1 MKILSIVGARPQ
13 FIKVAAI
20 HRAMLKKNYLQHVIL
35 HTGQHYDENLSEIFF
50 KDLEIPQPNYHL
62 KIKQDFASSVP
73 EMQSE
78 IEKIFKK
85 HFFDLVIVYGDT
97 NTTLAGALAAK
108 KYNLK
113 LAHIEAGLRSYN
125 NLMPEEFNRIETD
138 KISDLLFC
146 PTVNAVKNIQK
157 EGLNKPG
164 RTPIFCGDVM
174 LDAFNYYADNAIE
187 ITHMGKPFILCTL
200 HREALLQTPEKL
212 INVIA
217 ALNKINSIIPV
228 LLPAH
233 PALRRRVIELNLQ
246 TDFTVAEPV
255 GYLKMIALLRSCK
268 LVITD
273 SGGLQKE
280 AYFSKKICVTL
291 RDETEWTEL
300 VKAKVNFL
308 AGDSSEKKIVAT
320 FNKAVNNLATFDGE
334 FYGKGDAAEI
344 IVKEIVNYLI

>member
-20 HRAMLKKNYLQHVIL
+20 HRAMLKSNYLQHFIL
-35 HTGQHYDENLSEIFF
+35 HTGQHYDESLSEIFF
-50 KDLEIPQPNYHL
+50 AELKIPKPHYHL
-62 KIKQDFASSVP
+62 KIKQDFASSVS

-78 IEKIFKK
+78 IEKIFKAEN
-85 HFFDLVIVYGDT
+85 FDLVIVYGDT
-97 NTTLAGALAAK
+97 NSTLAGALAAK

-146 PTVNAVKNIQK
+146 PTANAVKNLKK
-157 EGLNKPG
+157 EGPNKS
-164 RTPIFCGDVM
+164 RHTPILCGDVM
-174 LDAFNYYADNAIE
+174 LDAFNYYADNNIE
-187 ITHMGKPFILCTL
+187 VTQPGKPFILCTL

-212 INVIA
+212 INVID

-233 PALRRRVIELNLQ
+233 PALRRKIIELKLQ
-246 TDFTVAEPV
+246 TDFTITEPV
-255 GYLKMIALLRSCK
+255 GYLKMITYLKACR

-273 SGGLQKE
+273 SGGLQKD
-280 AYFSKKICVTL
+280 AYFSKKICITL

-308 AGDSSEKKIVAT
+308 AGDSSEKNILAT
-320 FNKAVNNLATFDGE
+320 FNKAVNNLSTFDGE
-334 FYGKGDAAEI
+334 FYGKGNAAEI
-344 IVKEIVNYLI
+344 IVKEIENYLR